1 VTDPVLH
8 VLAGPNGAGKTTF
21 YQRVLAPVTHLRFVN
36 ADLIAAEVWPGD
48 PVAHAYD
55 AAQRAA
61 AERVKLIGERVSF
74 VTETVFSHPSKLNL
88 LTSAR
93 DAGYQVTLHVVAI
106 PVELAVARVTER
118 VRHGGHDVPEQ
129 KIRDRYERLWT
140 HVAAAIAMVGEA
152 AVYDNSRAARPYRL
166 LARHLNGRLLADPD
180 WPAWTPLPLRTAGC

>member
-1 VTDPVLH
+1 MKRLDLVI
-8 VLAGPNGAGKTTF
+8 GPNGAGKSTF
-21 YQRVLAPVTHLRFVN
+21 IAVTLAPLLARSVVVN
-36 ADLIAAEVWPGD
+36 ADEIARQRWPED
-48 PVAHAYD
+48 PAAHAYE
-55 AAQRAA
+55 AARVAA
-61 AERVKLIGERVSF
+61 ATRSTLITRGRSF
-74 VTETVFSHPSKLNL
+74 IAETVFSHPSKLNL
-88 LTSAR
+88 LTSPR